1 MSPQDVTHFFKSSA
15 LKTTIISTAA
25 LWPLRQYE
33 VPTPFPGGQ
42 WTLPLP
48 GQGRP
53 RRTPLTDEDPRE
65 WVCRGRSSCEPAWP
79 QRRES
84 MSLSQ
89 RWEPWRFLKAVFLM
103 RAAKNEGVYRVASPQ
118 CTRRGEAPRCCLQ
131 EPQKP
136 PRPNTGC
143 ER

>member
-25 LWPLRQYE
+25 LWPCQT
-33 VPTPFPGGQ
+33 VWGSH
-42 WTLPLP
+42 PLP
-48 GQGRP
+48 RQTVNPPAPRSGQAKEGS
-53 RRTPLTDEDPRE
+53 LTDEDPRE
-65 WVCRGRSSCEPAWP
+65 WVCRGRNSCEPAWP

-84 MSLSQ
+84 MSLYQ
-89 RWEPWRFLKAVFLM
+89 RWEPWRFLKVVFLK

-118 CTRRGEAPRCCLQ
+118 CTRRGEAPRCCMQ

-136 PRPNTGC
+136 PGPNTGC